1 MAKIIITLEDSRGDN
16 GKPSVSVDMSGVPT
30 TPLGTPRPT
39 EAVRIFNKL
48 FDLVAS
54 EKMLGAIPACRWQ
67 PTTTTLQ

>member
-1 MAKIIITLEDSRGDN
+1 MAKIIITLEDCREDN
-16 GKPSVSVDMSGVPT
+16 GMPSVAVDMTGVPT
-30 TPLGTPRPT
+30 TSWGTPRPT

-54 EKMLGAIPACRWQ
+54 EKMLGSIPACRWQ